1 MIKAIQDLEAKAPD
15 ALIVVNGD
23 FNHGS
28 MKHPGLRFYQH
39 VNCPTRGESTLDLCY
54 TNVKDAYV
62 SSQLTKLGEAD
73 HDLVLLLPKY
83 RPVVQREKPRVITIK
98 QWSDDALDQLQDCF
112 DRTDWE
118 MFVDTADDIHELT
131 DTVSSYIKFC
141 EDAIIPTKKVK
152 CYPNNKPWITKRV
165 KQLINKKKLIFRTG
179 SKNDLKL
186 IQKEINSVIK
196 QEKDAYKRK
205 IENNF
210 TTNNIRDVWTG
221 MRLMSGY
228 TNGSSK
234 HCSLPEYS
242 QTYANQLNSFY
253 NRFDC
258 HDFTDEIERILRVTS
273 GESAPFLTITEDDV
287 LRDFSR
293 LNASKSAG
301 PDKLSPRVL
310 KLCNHQLSYIF
321 THIFNLCF
329 RTQCIPR
336 LWKQSCIIPV
346 PKKST
351 ITSMNDL
358 RPVALTSVAMKS
370 CERFILQYIKRLTVN
385 LMDDHQ
391 FAYRKGRNTDDALL
405 FTLDTLYSH
414 LEDSKSGKVSARIMF
429 FDFSSAFNTMQPH
442 ILANVLLGS
451 DDVPH
456 ALVRWVLDYLTIRSQ
471 FVRIGRDVVSDI
483 MECSTGA
490 PQGTV
495 LAPFLFTLYTSGIR
509 STDLSCPLIKFADDT
524 ALVGRIKNDDDRIY
538 REQIANF
545 VAECDRNYLHLNV
558 SKTKELI
565 IDFRRANKIVPEP
578 VVIDSKTVDR
588 VTEYKYLGVVMDD
601 QLKWDAHV
609 EYVAKRLKP
618 RMYCLRKLVSFD
630 VNQNILSI
638 FYNSI
643 ISSVWSYCITSWVGN
658 INKTSKKVLDDTVKR
673 AGRAVGKRL
682 PMVDEVFDSRVD
694 DKLHSVLKDIDHP
707 LHAPLNN
714 CIIPRSGR
722 MRPPKAHTNRYPSSF
737 MGQAVRIF
745 NASFNR

>member
-1 MIKAIQDLEAKAPD
+1 
-15 ALIVVNGD
+15 
-23 FNHGS
+23 
-28 MKHPGLRFYQH
+28 
-39 VNCPTRGESTLDLCY
+39 
-54 TNVKDAYV
+54 
-62 SSQLTKLGEAD
+62 
-73 HDLVLLLPKY
+73 
-83 RPVVQREKPRVITIK
+83 
-98 QWSDDALDQLQDCF
+98 
-112 DRTDWE
+112 
-118 MFVDTADDIHELT
+118 
-131 DTVSSYIKFC
+131 
-141 EDAIIPTKKVK
+141 
-152 CYPNNKPWITKRV
+152 
-165 KQLINKKKLIFRTG
+165 
-179 SKNDLKL
+179 
-186 IQKEINSVIK
+186 
-196 QEKDAYKRK
+196 
-205 IENNF
+205 
-210 TTNNIRDVWTG
+210 
-221 MRLMSGY
+221 
-228 TNGSSK
+228 
-234 HCSLPEYS
+234 
-242 QTYANQLNSFY
+242 
-253 NRFDC
+253 
-258 HDFTDEIERILRVTS
+258 
-273 GESAPFLTITEDDV
+273 
-287 LRDFSR
+287 
-293 LNASKSAG
+293 
-301 PDKLSPRVL
+301 
-310 KLCNHQLSYIF
+310 
-321 THIFNLCF
+321 
-329 RTQCIPR
+329 
-336 LWKQSCIIPV
+336 
-346 PKKST
+346 
-351 ITSMNDL
+351 
-358 RPVALTSVAMKS
+358 
-370 CERFILQYIKRLTVN
+370 
-385 LMDDHQ
+385 MDDHQ

-456 ALVRWVLDYLTIRSQ
+456 ALVRWVLDYLTNRSQ

-658 INKTSKKVLDDTVKR
+658 INKTSKKVLDDTVIR

-682 PMVDEVFDSRVD
+682 PMVDEVFDSRVMISFIQFSRISITLST
-694 DKLHSVLKDIDHP
+694 LH
-707 LHAPLNN
+707 
-714 CIIPRSGR
+714 
-722 MRPPKAHTNRYPSSF
+722 
-737 MGQAVRIF
+737 
-745 NASFNR
+745 